1 MLRPLPAIERADAAG
16 GGRPATMFAS
26 MTLDSQID
34 EAARAL
40 ERAKRELAAAMAN
53 QGRQEELVAVVRRR
67 IADMRWMNP
76 EVAATTGVVQQIAAQ
91 AVAALNANMEAA
103 SKDKSQAVAEIS
115 ALQTR
120 IVQQYWRVTA
130 LEERRRSMSAS
141 PTRTAASTAASEATR
156 EDDRKGVAAAPAA
169 KAGSHRAEDEKPAP
183 IPPKDAALADLT
195 DLLVARALAIAEEQS
210 RAAEPRP
217 RQRAPRQ

>member
-141 PTRTAASTAASEATR
+141 PTRTAASEATR

-210 RAAEPRP
+210 RAAEPRQ